1 MSFPNIR
8 HQWIIAVL
16 LAALMLLTR
25 GEHFASV
32 HALPSA
38 SWAVLFLAGFYLRPL
53 WAVPALFALGSLID
67 LGSLAA
73 GTISD
78 WCLSPAYWAL
88 LLAYTALWGGG
99 RLLRRHSHGRAAD
112 LLVLALALAGSALL
126 GYLCSGGGFYFFS
139 GRYEDASLI
148 GFGER
153 ILRYYPG
160 KLAHLSAY
168 VGLAALIELALRL
181 AGTQAHRQHSATR

>member
-1 MSFPNIR
+1 MSFPGLR
-8 HQWIIAVL
+8 HQWIIAAL
-16 LAALMLLTR
+16 LAVLMLLTR

-38 SWAVLFLAGFYLRPL
+38 SWAVLFLAGFYLLPF
-53 WAVPALFALGSLID
+53 WAVPAFFALGSLID

-88 LLAYTALWGGG
+88 LPAYTALWGGG
-99 RLLRRHSHGRAAD
+99 RLLRRHSQGRAGD
-112 LLVLALALAGSALL
+112 LLVLTLAMAGSAFIA
-126 GYLCSGGGFYFFS
+126 YLCSGGGFYFFS
-139 GRYEDASLI
+139 GHYQDSSLA

-160 KLAHLSAY
+160 KLLHLSAY
-168 VGLAALIELALRL
+168 VGLAAVADVALRL
-181 AGTQAHRQHSATR
+181 ARAEAHKQRAAAG